1 MIVFALRPAA
11 VSLLALSLCAPNMT
25 PGPAQAPVERPQAP
39 AEPSA
44 GPVLTCEVY
53 CSEAKLRTA
62 NARLRWQTPAA
73 GAEAAAAATGKAEL
87 QATVFPR
94 GFEKGIYVTLPVG
107 GALPAPAVAA
117 QPKAQQARPLR
128 AFDIRLIESTPVQRS
143 AAGPAEAGV
152 VVENLEPGMNYT
164 FRLLLGGA
172 AGRSTSQEVT
182 CQAPVCPA
190 DMADEKV
197 PQSAPRR
204 TP

>member
-1 MIVFALRPAA
+1 MIVLALRPAA
-11 VSLLALSLCAPNMT
+11 VSLLAFSLCAPNTT

-39 AEPSA
+39 AAEPAA
-44 GPVLTCEVY
+44 GPVLTCEVF
-53 CSEAKLRTA
+53 CSDTKLRTA
-62 NARLRWQTPAA
+62 NARLRWQAPAA
-73 GAEAAAAATGKAEL
+73 GPDAAAAATGKAQI
-87 QATVFPR
+87 QATVFAR

-117 QPKAQQARPLR
+117 QPKAQARPLR
-128 AFDIRLIESTPVQRS
+128 AFEIRLIESTPLQRS

-164 FRLLLGGA
+164 FRLLVDSA

-182 CQAPVCPA
+182 CQAPICPA

-197 PQSAPRR
+197 PPSPPRR